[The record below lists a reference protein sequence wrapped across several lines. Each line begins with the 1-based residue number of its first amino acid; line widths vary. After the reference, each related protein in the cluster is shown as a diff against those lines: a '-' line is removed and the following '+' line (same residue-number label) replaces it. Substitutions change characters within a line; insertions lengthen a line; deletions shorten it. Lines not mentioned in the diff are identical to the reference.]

1 MRVAEEIIGK
11 EVLDSNAT
19 IIGKVKDLEV
29 NIGTK
34 RIEAIVI
41 GKGGLSE
48 SIGISKE
55 ENVIPYDMI
64 KQIGDKI
71 LLKENISESKSEAQ
85 ESEDNKFQSSLDKI
99 KNRIDI
105 R

>member
-1 MRVAEEIIGK
+1 MVMNMRVVDEIIGK
-11 EVLDSNAT
+11 EVLNSNAT
-19 IIGKVKDLEV
+19 IIGKVKDIEV
-29 NIGTK
+29 NLGTK

-41 GKGGLSE
+41 GTGSISQ

-71 LLKENISESKSEAQ
+71 LLKENLDEPGLETQ
-85 ESEDNKFQSSLDKI
+85 ELG
-99 KNRIDI
+99 ID
-105 R
+105 